1 VKTDVILSTYNH
13 PKWLQKVLWGF
24 QHQTC
29 RDFRLIVADD
39 GSNEKTQEVITESQR
54 LMSVEIQ
61 HVWHEDLGFRKCRI
75 LNKAIASSDAEY
87 LIFTDGDCIPRRDF
101 VEVHRRHAKAG
112 HFLSGGAVR
121 LPMELSRMISL
132 EDISAGRAHDAKWL
146 MRNGLSLDKKVR
158 MLVCKSWSAKLLDRL
173 PLTRP
178 TWNGGNASAWRSD
191 LIVVNG
197 YDERMGHGG
206 LDRELGERLVN
217 YGLRPVSIRHQAVC
231 IHLEH
236 GRGYAAENILRAN
249 QELRHRTRTEKIVR
263 TPAGIATVPE
273 RKVA

>member
-1 VKTDVILSTYNH
+1 
-13 PKWLQKVLWGF
+13 
-24 QHQTC
+24 
-29 RDFRLIVADD
+29 
-39 GSNEKTQEVITESQR
+39 
-54 LMSVEIQ
+54 
-61 HVWHEDLGFRKCRI
+61 
-75 LNKAIASSDAEY
+75 
-87 LIFTDGDCIPRRDF
+87 
-101 VEVHRRHAKAG
+101 
-112 HFLSGGAVR
+112 
-121 LPMELSRMISL
+121 MISL